1 MQTFFQKRCLK
12 KATQSVR
19 IFDQNFQT
27 MLPVLAASVFFVLI
41 AFFMFS
47 VRILFVKGGEFRGT
61 CAGNSSFLKKDGIA
75 CGVCGRKPGE
85 ACGKDETSA

>member
-12 KATQSVR
+12 KTTQSVR
-19 IFDQNFQT
+19 TFDQNFQI
-27 MLPVLAASVFFVLI
+27 MLTVLAASVFFVLL

-47 VRILFVKGGEFRGT
+47 LRILFVKGGAFRGT
-61 CAGNSSFLKKDGIA
+61 CAGNSSFLQKEDIA

-85 ACGKDETSA
+85 ACGKED